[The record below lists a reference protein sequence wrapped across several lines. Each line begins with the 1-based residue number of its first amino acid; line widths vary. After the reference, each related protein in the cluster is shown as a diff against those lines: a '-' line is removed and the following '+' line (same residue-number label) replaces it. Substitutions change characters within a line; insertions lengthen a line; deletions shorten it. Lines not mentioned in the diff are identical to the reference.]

1 MHNLYFYFIFNK
13 KMKISVDEENEI
25 FGVYFVNFLSL
36 FALFARTVRAD
47 SNWRE
52 NCQTCLWTG
61 YSRDVY
67 YTV

>member
-36 FALFARTVRAD
+36 FALFARTV
-47 SNWRE
+47 
-52 NCQTCLWTG
+52 
-61 YSRDVY
+61 
-67 YTV
+67 